1 MNRIRQFMRDKPWI
15 GWVVALFALAGAGVI
30 IFKQQTTTGMYDPES
45 MTQIITIK
53 FLDTGDEVEIPRGRV
68 DTMLREQQSGVVD
81 PSKGLLNPKTGQPTG
96 FPIDKRNWDAWIKR
110 INEDRAQYGGN
121 QAPTPP
127 PAPKPGN

>member
-121 QAPTPP
+121 QAPTP
-127 PAPKPGN
+127 APKPGN